1 VETIGK
7 VRRAYWVQGKKIRAI
22 ARELKLARDT
32 VRRIVRGG
40 KTELNILA
48 HRAEPAAPAPV
59 ATPASLALT
68 LPPRA
73 DCARYDDL
81 RPPPPLTSAAAV
93 DLTEAVHG
101 AV

>member
-1 VETIGK
+1 
-7 VRRAYWVQGKKIRAI
+7 
-22 ARELKLARDT
+22 
-32 VRRIVRGG
+32 
-40 KTELNILA
+40 
-48 HRAEPAAPAPV
+48 V